1 MRAVHTGWQGE
12 PGDTRGWLTRTMTGA
27 AKTSHLRNARE
38 AWDSGICNSLI
49 EQLWQVRSAM
59 LEYRRRLVPWLANV
73 DPAHE
78 ASAANLAHYL
88 ALRRFDL
95 RELQERLAWIGV
107 SSLGRAETH
116 VLANLDKVLGIL
128 HRLVGRPWTPRTQDE
143 PVGFQRGPA
152 LLQRHAQALFGTA
165 PPDRRVRIMVTLPSE
180 AATDVQLVDELV
192 RAGMDIARIN
202 CAHDDANAWV
212 AMAGHV
218 RRAARSA
225 GRSVRILMDL
235 AGPKMRTGPIAAEP
249 AAIKLKPVR
258 DPLGVV
264 TQPVR
269 LGLRPVG
276 SRAPIEGA
284 SMTFEANA
292 AWLNRI
298 NPGDTIKLTD
308 SRLAKRLLT
317 VLKRRGSTVLLECAH
332 TLYLIN
338 GIKLRLYRNGRPNKA
353 ATLLG
358 VPRPQS
364 RLRLERRDV
373 LRVIGRGL
381 GHAGRRTNAGKEAKA
396 TISCTLP
403 QALRQVRKGE
413 HIWFDDGRIGGVIR
427 RTAPAWVEVT
437 ITEARTGGE
446 FLAADK
452 GINLPDTKLD
462 LPALCAPDIED
473 LEVVARHADIV
484 GLSFAQSAEDVHAL
498 RAHLHRL
505 GADNLGLILKIET
518 RRGFENLPQLLFA
531 AMGCSSAGVMIARG
545 DLAVECGF
553 ERLAEVQEEILWA
566 CEAAHVPVVWATQ
579 VLESLAKTGFASRA
593 EITDAAMGERAECV
607 MLNKGPHVLEAVRA
621 LDDILRRMQTHQSK
635 KRPLLRALKAWAPPQ
650 IAANILRSRRSV
662 PSTRPER
669 GSTPKASTRV
679 PKPHH
684 APVYFND

>member
-1 MRAVHTGWQGE
+1 
-12 PGDTRGWLTRTMTGA
+12 
-27 AKTSHLRNARE
+27 
-38 AWDSGICNSLI
+38 
-49 EQLWQVRSAM
+49 M
-59 LEYRRRLVPWLANV
+59 LEYQRRLVPWLANV

-128 HRLVGRPWTPRTQDE
+128 HRLVGREWTPHTQDE
-143 PVGFQRGPA
+143 PVGSQRGPA

-180 AATDVQLVDELV
+180 AATDVHLVDELV

-212 AMAGHV
+212 AMAAHV

-235 AGPKMRTGPIAAEP
+235 VGPKMRTGPIAAEP

-264 TQPVR
+264 TRPVR
-269 LGLRPVG
+269 LGLRAVG
-276 SRAPIEGA
+276 SRAPVEGA
-284 SMTFEANA
+284 SMTFEVKA
-292 AWLNRI
+292 AWLDRI
-298 NPGDTIKLTD
+298 RPGDMINLAD
-308 SRLAKRLLT
+308 SRLAKRQLT
-317 VLKRRGSTVLLECAH
+317 VLKRRGSTALLECPH

-338 GIKLRLYRNGRPNKA
+338 GIKLRLYRNGRPRKV

-358 VPRPQS
+358 VPRPES

-373 LRVIGRGL
+373 LCVSGRGL
-381 GHAGRRTNAGKEAKA
+381 GQGARKKNGGKSEAKA
-396 TISCTLP
+396 TIGCTLP
-403 QALRQVRKGE
+403 QALRHVRKGE
-413 HIWFDDGRIGGVIR
+413 HIWFDDGRIGGIIR
-427 RTAPAWVEVT
+427 RTAPAWIEVT
-437 ITEARTGGE
+437 ITEAREGGE

-462 LPALCAPDIED
+462 LPALSAPDIED

-484 GLSFAQSAEDVHAL
+484 GLSFAQSAEDVQAL

-635 KRPLLRALKAWAPPQ
+635 KRPLLRALKAWAPPKV
-650 IAANILRSRRSV
+650 AANTPRSQRSV
-662 PSTRPER
+662 PRTRPDRSSTAMVSER
-669 GSTPKASTRV
+669 PRQPARHATP
-679 PKPHH
+679 
-684 APVYFND
+684 